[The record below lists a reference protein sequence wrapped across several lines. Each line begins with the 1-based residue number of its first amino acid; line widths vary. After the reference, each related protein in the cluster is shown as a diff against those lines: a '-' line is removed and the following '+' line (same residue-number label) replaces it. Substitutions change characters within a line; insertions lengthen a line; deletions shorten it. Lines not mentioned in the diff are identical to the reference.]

1 MLDLW
6 LILHFVGLAL
16 GVGAGF
22 AMLRLRG
29 AVADMP
35 PAERG
40 AFMMRASVL
49 SKNGSAGLGLLILSG
64 VGLLMSHGVSA
75 VMVAGGPMFHA
86 KLTLVVILIGLFGY
100 SQVLI
105 KKARSGDPSAAA
117 RIPLISN
124 LVLLLSVSIII
135 TAVLAFH

>member
-6 LILHFVGLAL
+6 LILHFIGLAL
-16 GVGAGF
+16 GVGAGL
-22 AMLRLRG
+22 AMFRLRG

-49 SKNGSAGLGLLILSG
+49 SKNSSIGLLLLIVSG
-64 VGLLMSHGVSA
+64 IGLLMSHGVTA
-75 VMVAGGPMFHA
+75 VMVAGGPMFHT
-86 KLTLVVILIGLFGY
+86 KLTLVAILIGLFGY
-100 SQVLI
+100 SQVLM
-105 KKARSGDPSAAA
+105 KKARSGDAAA
-117 RIPLISN
+117 ATRLPMIST
-124 LVLLLSVSIII
+124 LLMLLSVSIII